1 MRKLWWVGL
10 VVMVLC
16 FAVPTMAQNYS
27 PLQAEVGYT
36 LLHVTCCGFSATA
49 NGANADVFYNANHW
63 LSLGGDFAGTTSNA
77 FGSGTTI
84 ITYQFGP
91 RIYFSRGTFQ
101 PFAQVLLGGVHISQ
115 GGASVNAF
123 NFDLGGGVDIKVSQ
137 HFGVRPVE
145 LGYERFSLFGTG
157 FNNLRYSAGINF
169 YF

>member
-1 MRKLWWVGL
+1 MRKLSWVGL

-16 FAVPTMAQNYS
+16 FAMPTMAQNS
-27 PLQAEVGYT
+27 PFQAEVGYT
-36 LLHVTCCGFSATA
+36 FLHITAGGGSVNA

-77 FGSGTTI
+77 FGSGTTM

-101 PFAQVLLGGVHISQ
+101 PFDQVLLGGIHISQ

-123 NFDLGGGVDIKVSQ
+123 NLDVGGGLDIKVSQ

-145 LGYERFSLFGTG
+145 LGYERFSLFGTA
-157 FNNLRYSAGINF
+157 FSNLRYSAGINL